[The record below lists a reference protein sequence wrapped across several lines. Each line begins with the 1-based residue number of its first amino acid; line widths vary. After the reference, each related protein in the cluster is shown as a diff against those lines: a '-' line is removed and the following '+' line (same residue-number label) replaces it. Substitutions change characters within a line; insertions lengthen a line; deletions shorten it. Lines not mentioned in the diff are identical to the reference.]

1 VKRRL
6 GLVVALLLGAAWSM
20 PAQEPSLAELAAREK
35 ARRKAAKK
43 ANPETRTFTEEDL
56 ASAKGEGVSTPG
68 AEQAPVV
75 QTRPMPQLTTAP
87 PERSG
92 GGREGGDGRE
102 GVGEGGERDNAGQ
115 DRGGWAQRASALR
128 ERIAAAEARVP
139 ALERQIEEL
148 RLDNAPNPPD
158 LLDPNRLQ
166 KRAAAIDDLRRQV
179 EAARNEAEQLRREYA
194 ELEEAARRA
203 GVRPGDLEGRD

>member
-1 VKRRL
+1 MRRL
-6 GLVVALLLGAAWSM
+6 ALVVALLLLGGVSSL

-56 ASAKGEGVSTPG
+56 SSAKGEGVSKPG
-68 AEQAPVV
+68 AEQTPTV
-75 QTRPMPQLTTAP
+75 QTRPMEQLTTAP
-87 PERSG
+87 PERRD
-92 GGREGGDGRE
+92 GGREGGE
-102 GVGEGGERDNAGQ
+102 GGEGGERNSGQ
-115 DRGGWAQRASALR
+115 DRGGWVQRAAGLR
-128 ERIAAAEARVP
+128 EKIAAAEAKVP

-148 RLDNAPNPPD
+148 RLDNNPNAPD

-166 KRAAAIDDLRRQV
+166 KRAAAIEDLRRQV
-179 EAARNEAEQLRREYA
+179 ETARAEAEQLRREYA

-203 GVRPGDLEGRD
+203 GVRDLEGRD

>member
-1 VKRRL
+1 MKSRLALAL
-6 GLVVALLLGAAWSM
+6 GLFLGCAWSL

-56 ASAKGEGVSTPG
+56 ESAKGEGVSTPG
-68 AEQAPVV
+68 AEQTPAV

-87 PERSG
+87 QERRSG
-92 GGREGGDGRE
+92 GEGGDGGE
-102 GVGEGGERDNAGQ
+102 EGGDGERGERGS
-115 DRGGWAQRASALR
+115 DRGGWAQRAAALR
-128 ERIAAAEARVP
+128 ERIGAAEAKVP

-148 RLDNAPNPPD
+148 RLDNNPNAPD

-166 KRAAAIDDLRRQV
+166 KRAAAIEDLRRQV
-179 EAARNEAEQLRREYA
+179 EAARAEAEQLRREYA

-203 GVRPGDLEGRD
+203 GVRDLEGRD